1 MNKTPYFSHNYDTV
15 SDPKIK
21 RLLAK
26 HGMCGYGVFW
36 RIVEELYKNA
46 NAMQAHY
53 DSIAY
58 DLHTSSDLVESV
70 INDFDLFVINDGM
83 LSSESIKQR
92 LTLRNEKSGKYSAN
106 AKQRWDSA
114 IAMQLHTK
122 SDAMAMQ
129 LHTKPDAIALQQDDN
144 SNATAMQL
152 HTKPD
157 AMAMQSQCNGNAIA
171 MQYKYKDKEKEKNK
185 ESNIISNIHH
195 THTHTH
201 EGENPYTIEF
211 KKSFLTDTGW
221 FDRLCRDLKLK
232 RYETSDFIKTKIT
245 TWELDGTMEK
255 YGHKELRKFLVNDI
269 TASKFSLTTEIL
281 R

>member
-1 MNKTPYFSHNYDTV
+1 
-15 SDPKIK
+15 
-21 RLLAK
+21 
-26 HGMCGYGVFW
+26 
-36 RIVEELYKNA
+36 
-46 NAMQAHY
+46 
-53 DSIAY
+53 
-58 DLHTSSDLVESV
+58 
-70 INDFDLFVINDGM
+70 
-83 LSSESIKQR
+83 
-92 LTLRNEKSGKYSAN
+92 
-106 AKQRWDSA
+106 
-114 IAMQLHTK
+114 
-122 SDAMAMQ
+122 
-129 LHTKPDAIALQQDDN
+129 
-144 SNATAMQL
+144 
-152 HTKPD
+152 
-157 AMAMQSQCNGNAIA
+157 MAMQSQCNGNAIA
-171 MQYKYKDKEKEKNK
+171 MQYKYKEKDKEKNK

-201 EGENPYTIEF
+201 EEETPYTIEF